1 MKYTFTSELWIY
13 SGQSAWHFI
22 TLPKDI
28 SKEIKENFGTG
39 QRGFGSIRVAA
50 RVNDYSWNTSIFPD
64 SKLNAYLIP
73 IKADVR
79 KETGISAGDIVTIS
93 IELLV

>member
-1 MKYTFTSELWIY
+1 MKYTFTSEMWIY
-13 SGQSAWHFI
+13 SGQGAWHFI

-28 SKEIKENFGTG
+28 SAEIKENFGNG
-39 QRGFGSIRVAA
+39 QRGFGSIRVKAKIS
-50 RVNDYSWNTSIFPD
+50 DYSWDTSIFPD

-79 KETGISAGDIVTIS
+79 KETGFSAGDMVNIS